1 MKDIKITNASELK
14 KIDKKRPYG
23 LEILK
28 YKNGEIICTDY
39 ITTNEQWDNF
49 VKWFDGDWL
58 QVCEVR
64 EDTNTAILMI
74 A

>member
-1 MKDIKITNASELK
+1 MKITNASELK
-14 KIDKKRPYG
+14 KIDKKRPYA
-23 LEILK
+23 LEILR
-28 YKNGEIICTDY
+28 YKNGEIRCTDY

-58 QVCEVR
+58 AVCEVR
-64 EDTNTAILMI
+64 EDTNTAICMI